1 MILSKNILA
10 LGHKV
15 NSLNEARE
23 LTPAI
28 FSVNPHPQRTD
39 RYTFLS
45 TADIVKDMEKQGWN
59 ITSVSQSG
67 KGKFNRHI
75 VRMTH
80 SQMGSLSDRDQVIP
94 QIIIDNSHDGLTQA
108 MIHMGLYRKIS
119 DTGLIIEM
127 PAQDH
132 SFKFR
137 HVSTNGSDLS
147 DLMAEI
153 TKKYNQM
160 IPHIE
165 KMMNTELSEDEK
177 YEFAIEA
184 IAEREPWRFKNF
196 KGEILRE
203 KVEKLNNIA
212 EILHPEREANKGD
225 DLWRVFNTIQEA
237 LVNGGYER
245 LSDKGRKS
253 KTRAITI
260 PSRNVDFNKALWSLA
275 EGLKSTKEVV

>member
-1 MILSKNILA
+1 MIISKNILA
-10 LGHKV
+10 LGYLV
-15 NSLNEARE
+15 NSLEEARI

-28 FSVNPHPQRTD
+28 FSINPHPQRTE

-45 TADIVKDMEKQGWN
+45 TADIVKQMEKLGWE
-59 ITSVSQSG
+59 IHSVSQSG

-75 VRMTH
+75 VRMSH
-80 SQMGSLSDRDQVIP
+80 SSMKSLSDRDQVIP

-108 MIHMGLYRKIS
+108 MIHMGLYRQVSK
-119 DTGLIIEM
+119 TGLIVDM
-127 PAQDH
+127 PDEDH

-147 DLMAEI
+147 DLMAGI
-153 TKKYNQM
+153 TKRYLDM

-165 KMMNTELSEDEK
+165 NMMDTILTEEEK
-177 YEFAIEA
+177 YEFAIKS
-184 IAEREPWRFKNF
+184 IAAREPWRFMNAHK
-196 KGEILRE
+196 EILRD

-212 EILHPEREANKGD
+212 ELLEPQREENKGD
-225 DLWRVFNTIQEA
+225 DLWKVFNTLQEA

-253 KTRAITI
+253 KTRSITI
-260 PSRNVDFNKALWSLA
+260 PSRNVEFNKNLWKLA
-275 EGLKSTKEVV
+275 DTLRLLQK